1 MQGCGAQRCWQELQ
15 CRLERRPHSPWLT
28 PFQPPLPGL
37 DQADHDDLFSA
48 FMGNT
53 DVARETLALRRMV
66 KSMQDSCAALEKVGL
81 GPSFSLFL
89 PIYLLPLS
97 FLFLPLAQCP
107 KPVIAAVHSACMGAG
122 MDLVTACDIR
132 LCSSE
137 TWFQI
142 KVTERGGEGGRQ
154 RCCETR
160 VCTPHTTSHYSSG
173 ICTTVTVQVHMLA
186 VSFFLLFSTGGRNRV
201 GCRHWHSA
209 ASAEGGGKCQSGTRA
224 GLHCQEILS

>member
-1 MQGCGAQRCWQELQ
+1 MQGCGAQWCWQELQ
-15 CRLERRPHSPWLT
+15 CRLERRPDSPWLT

-66 KSMQDSCAALEKVGL
+66 KSMQDSCAALEKVSL

-132 LCSSE
+132 LCSSD

-142 KVTERGGEGGRQ
+142 KVTGGRGRGVDKGAVRQ
-154 RCCETR
+154 EF
-160 VCTPHTTSHYSSG
+160 VPTPQV
-173 ICTTVTVQVHMLA
+173 IILLVFVQL
-186 VSFFLLFSTGGRNRV
+186 SQCKST
-201 GCRHWHSA
+201 CW
-209 ASAEGGGKCQSGTRA
+209 
-224 GLHCQEILS
+224 L